1 MVRGRCWQRAWRW
14 AWEKARGIG
23 GIGGFGWLPFLLI
36 IKSAD
41 RGSFL
46 GFGSAVEGSGVC
58 IYIHTIY
65 IYTIYI
71 VVE

>member
-14 AWEKARGIG
+14 AWEKVRRIG

-36 IKSAD
+36 IKRAE
-41 RGSFL
+41 RGSFF

-58 IYIHTIY
+58 VYIQY
-65 IYTIYI
+65 IYI